1 MITTFF
7 QCVLLIELN
16 AWEDECLVAIE
27 VLYIHIKKSNKA
39 TKKMKK
45 KKNDLVC
52 GQYTICKWVTLFKP

>member
-1 MITTFF
+1 
-7 QCVLLIELN
+7 VLLIELN